1 MELVMEFEQLKR
13 VQTLDEDGNLLVNC
27 FINLYHFSF
36 FIFMPVFSHLR
47 VPLPLSRPIY
57 HLQYFVVAY
66 FLVTLGFHV
75 ADIIKLL
82 TYNQNSTSGVEFLA
96 NQTLTTF
103 NITWN
108 SSSLSD
114 LHNRRWRINNILST
128 NETH

>member
-1 MELVMEFEQLKR
+1 
-13 VQTLDEDGNLLVNC
+13 
-27 FINLYHFSF
+27 
-36 FIFMPVFSHLR
+36 MPFFSHLR
-47 VPLPLSRPIY
+47 VPLPLSRPLY

-75 ADIIKLL
+75 ADIIQLL

>member
-1 MELVMEFEQLKR
+1 
-13 VQTLDEDGNLLVNC
+13 
-27 FINLYHFSF
+27 
-36 FIFMPVFSHLR
+36 MPFFSHLR
-47 VPLPLSRPIY
+47 VPLPLSRPTY
-57 HLQYFVVAY
+57 HLQYFVATY

-75 ADIIKLL
+75 ADIIQLL

-108 SSSLSD
+108 SSSQLD
-114 LHNRRWRINNILST
+114 LHNRRWRINNVLST

>member
-36 FIFMPVFSHLR
+36 FTFMPVFSHLR
-47 VPLPLSRPIY
+47 VPLPLSRPLY

-75 ADIIKLL
+75 ADIIQLL
-82 TYNQNSTSGVEFLA
+82 PYNQNSTSGVEFLA